1 MKEAAQPPP
10 AAARQQPGGSAQ
22 RQQPGGAPHGRSPW
36 RPQPIAA
43 ARPGPS
49 PGPPPGHRHRHS
61 LIQTAAAPRS
71 PPPAPGKARRGS
83 PGLPPADIPRGR
95 HLPSPSRVASTC
107 SGPAGRAQPPG
118 PPPQLSELRAGQQ
131 QGVGA
136 SRTPGTSQRSAAK
149 LPSSRFLELSFPSL
163 LSNNSSFIGNLT
175 FIFFFSFR
183 PFTLQALKL
192 RQQHRVQQR
201 YKKRPPN

>member
-1 MKEAAQPPP
+1 MELFSQGMSKTFVTACYEHRLPFNGQGAASPHRPERRQEEEAVKEAAQPPP

-71 PPPAPGKARRGS
+71 PPPAPDLRKNC
-83 PGLPPADIPRGR
+83 LVGR
-95 HLPSPSRVASTC
+95 VS
-107 SGPAGRAQPPG
+107 
-118 PPPQLSELRAGQQ
+118 
-131 QGVGA
+131 
-136 SRTPGTSQRSAAK
+136 
-149 LPSSRFLELSFPSL
+149 
-163 LSNNSSFIGNLT
+163 
-175 FIFFFSFR
+175 
-183 PFTLQALKL
+183 
-192 RQQHRVQQR
+192 
-201 YKKRPPN
+201 